1 MKNTFG
7 NSITLTLFGES
18 HGDAVGVVIDGIAP
32 GLNVN
37 DKNIEKRLSQRRPF
51 DCASTGRVEPDKF
64 SILSGVKNGKTTG
77 APICIVIPN
86 ECAKRED
93 YDALCGVA
101 RPGHCDYPAFAKY
114 HGFEDQSGGGHFSGR
129 LTAAIVAAGSI
140 FIDALKEK
148 NIFIG
153 THLKKCAGVC
163 DRDFDFDNISKDFET
178 LENEVFPVL
187 STDAGDKMRS
197 EILKAKNDGDSVG
210 GVLETAICGIPAGVG
225 EPWFDSIE
233 STLAHALFSIPAVK
247 GVEFGDG
254 FSLADKL
261 GSEAADEYRIE
272 NGKIVTSTNR
282 MGGIGGGITN
292 GMPIVFRCAVKPT
305 PSIEKTLKTV
315 DFVNMK
321 ETEISVK
328 GRHDAC
334 IAPRARA
341 VVDALAA
348 FTVADLLTMR
358 FGTDFLR

>member
-18 HGDAVGVVIDGIAP
+18 HGDAVGAVIDGIVP

-51 DCASTGRVEPDKF
+51 DCASTERVEPDKF

-114 HGFEDQSGGGHFSGR
+114 HGFEDASGGGHFSGR

-140 FIDALKEK
+140 FIDALKDK
-148 NIFIG
+148 NITVG
-153 THLKKCAGVC
+153 THIKKCAGVF
-163 DRDFDFDNISKDFET
+163 DRDFDFGNISKDFET

-187 STDAGDKMRS
+187 STDAGDNMRT

-210 GVLETAICGIPAGVG
+210 GVLETAICGLPAGVG

-233 STLAHALFSIPAVK
+233 STLSHAMFSIPAVK

-254 FSLADKL
+254 FALADTL
-261 GSEAADEYRIE
+261 GSEAADKYRIE
-272 NGKIVTSTNR
+272 NGKIITSTNR

-292 GMPIVFRCAVKPT
+292 GMPIVFRCAIKPT
-305 PSIEKTLKTV
+305 PSIEKALKTV

-348 FTVADLLTMR
+348 FTVADLLTVR
-358 FGTDFLR
+358 FGTDWLR

>member
-18 HGDAVGVVIDGIAP
+18 HGDAVGVVVDGIAP
-32 GLNVN
+32 GLEVN
-37 DKNIEKRLSQRRPF
+37 KENIEKRLSQRRPF
-51 DCASTGRVEPDKF
+51 DCTSTGRVEPDKF
-64 SILSGVKNGKTTG
+64 SIISGVKDGKTTG
-77 APICIVIPN
+77 APICIIIQN

-93 YDALCGVA
+93 YDALYGVA

-114 HGFEDQSGGGHFSGR
+114 HGFEDASGGGHLSGR

-140 FIDALKEK
+140 FIDALKAK
-148 NIFIG
+148 NITVG

-163 DRDFDFDNISKDFET
+163 DRDFDFNDISKDFET

-187 STDAGDKMRS
+187 SPDACDKMRA
-197 EILKAKNDGDSVG
+197 EIIKAKSDGDSVG

-233 STLAHALFSIPAVK
+233 STLAHAMFSIPAVK

-254 FSLADKL
+254 FALADQL
-261 GSEAADEYRIE
+261 GSEAADEYRIKD
-272 NGKIVTSTNR
+272 GKIVTSTNR

-348 FTVADLLTMR
+348 FTVADLLAVR
-358 FGTDFLR
+358 FGTDWLR